1 MKKKETWMDRLIG
14 LFLGNQDKNFQEIL
28 MDREVVEEIIQ
39 IARESHPFEFAA
51 LLEGKVKKGVL
62 KVNGLVFLPGETS
75 NQGAVMKTFM
85 MPLTTGTVGSV
96 HSHPIPSGEPSTAD
110 LQFFAK
116 NGLFHLIIAYP
127 YTEDSILAYDT
138 FGEIISY
145 KLI

>member
-14 LFLGNQDKNFQEIL
+14 LFLGNNDKRFREIL
-28 MDREVVEEIIQ
+28 MEREVVEEIVQ

-51 LLEGKVKKGVL
+51 LLEGKVKEGVL
-62 KVNGLVFLPGETS
+62 KVDGLVFLPGETS

-110 LQFFAK
+110 LQFFTK

-145 KLI
+145 RLI